1 MSLRLAKSPRILFS
15 LALLLVTAGAVWMV
29 SLTDEAAPEA
39 DVEIVDRLVSGT
51 VASMASSVFAFEGGW
66 HVSAQGADTSEPDQP
81 WSQPSG
87 RLRFQYSGHELALRL
102 ALGDYWGYI
111 FVSVDGRPANRLP
124 ALRGNLDSQGRLG
137 GYRPLLAPEK
147 HTSEGPASEWVVVH
161 RASSGG
167 PHQVYIEVWRGWGQ
181 TVLRGVAVDG
191 LPGGPRPIWPA
202 VLLALAGGWLA
213 IAGFNA
219 LPGAVS
225 AGGQSRTGAPDG
237 LLSPFERLVSGV
249 ERAVARLRPVF
260 LFFLP
265 WPVAV
270 GSALAGAGMV
280 GAGALFGSWPLTDAG
295 LVLLGVAGLQHPVLW
310 TGALLF
316 GLPFYLHP
324 LPILPG
330 RALNLIEIGVYGGL
344 ALIAARRIVPSIGP
358 RTCGKAHPALD
369 ARHRLFFILV
379 SVALVA
385 AFAAAESA
393 VALREWRTVFLS
405 AALFALLL
413 HETLNRSGDRNSART
428 ALALAW
434 LAGGAVVAAAGL
446 FQYVTE
452 QNIIQAEGVNR
463 VRAFYGSPN
472 NLGLYLERTAA
483 VALALA
489 FFARGSRGRAEI
501 GGCST
506 EGEKALLFG
515 AWKRA
520 PVAART
526 GILFA
531 VPQLIALLLTF
542 SKGALFLGLPA
553 MLLALA
559 LAGRRLLAAPGRRLS
574 ARWGWGLATV
584 AAVMVLGLAPFLG
597 TERFRNLFDFRPEST
612 AGIRLS
618 LWRSSVE
625 MGLDHLWL
633 GVGPDNFLYR
643 YRSGYILPSAWRDPS
658 LNHPHNVILD
668 WWTRLGLP
676 GLALATAWLALGVR
690 SLWKAAKRDALAVGA
705 LAAVAAA
712 LGHGLIDASYALP
725 DLLLV
730 WVFLLHLFAPGTADW
745 AKESLEASPPDPG
758 RHLNAEG

>member
-1 MSLRLAKSPRILFS
+1 MPVRLAKSPRILLS
-15 LALLLVTAGAVWMV
+15 MALLFVAAGAAWMV

-39 DVEIVDRLVSGT
+39 DAEIVDRLVSGA
-51 VASMASSVFAFEGGW
+51 VASMASPVFEFEEGW

-81 WSQPSG
+81 WLQPSG
-87 RLRFQYSGHELALRL
+87 RLAFQYSGRELALRL
-102 ALGDYWGYI
+102 ALGDYWSYI

-124 ALRGNLDSQGRLG
+124 VLRGNLDSQGRLG

-147 HTSEGPASEWVVVH
+147 HTAEGPASEWVVVH
-161 RASSGG
+161 SASGEG
-167 PHQVYIEVWRGWGQ
+167 PHQVSVEVWRGWGQ

-213 IAGFNA
+213 IAAFNA
-219 LPGAVS
+219 AAGSVS
-225 AGGQSRTGAPDG
+225 AGGQPRTGALFD
-237 LLSPFERLVSGV
+237 LLTPLDRLVSGMS
-249 ERAVARLRPVF
+249 RAVARLRPVF
-260 LFFLP
+260 LFFMP
-265 WPVAV
+265 WPIAL

-280 GAGALFGSWPLTDAG
+280 GAGTLFGSWPLTDAG
-295 LVLLGVAGLQHPVLW
+295 LLLLGLAGLQYPVVW

-344 ALIAARRIVPSIGP
+344 ALVAARRIAPVDAP
-358 RTCGKAHPALD
+358 RPRGKAPPPLD
-369 ARHRLFFILV
+369 SRHRLFFVLV

-385 AFAAAESA
+385 AFAAAERA

-405 AALFALLL
+405 AAFFALLL
-413 HETLNRSGDRNSART
+413 HETLGSSENRNSART

-489 FFARGSRGRAEI
+489 FFARGSRGRAEN
-501 GGCST
+501 GGSST
-506 EGEKALLFG
+506 GGRNSLYG

-520 PVAART
+520 PAAAR
-526 GILFA
+526 GGFILA
-531 VPQLIALLLTF
+531 VPQLMALLLTF
-542 SKGALFLGLPA
+542 SKGAIFLGLPA

-559 LAGRRLLAAPGRRLS
+559 VAGRRLRAAPGRRFS
-574 ARWGWGLATV
+574 ARWGWGLAAV
-584 AAVMVLGLAPFLG
+584 AAAMILGLTPFLG
-597 TERFRNLFDFRPEST
+597 TERFRNLFDFQPEST

-625 MGLDHLWL
+625 MAMDHWWL
-633 GVGPDNFLYR
+633 GVGPDNFLYS

-676 GLALATAWLALGVR
+676 GLALATAWLVLGVR
-690 SLWKAAKRDALAVGA
+690 SLWRAAKRDALAVGA

-730 WVFLLHLFAPGTADW
+730 WVFLLHLFVPPTACR
-745 AKESLEASPPDPG
+745 AQESLEEAPTATSSLPP
-758 RHLNAEG
+758 